1 MTHLSD
7 PRKTTEVWFHRE
19 KGGLK
24 AIIAPVLAE
33 QMHVG
38 A

>member
-7 PRKTTEVWFHRE
+7 PKTTEVWFHRE
-19 KGGLK
+19 KSGFK
-24 AIIAPVLAE
+24 AIIALVLAE
-33 QMHVG
+33 QMHVT